1 MSSSICLKL
10 VSFLQNAATD
20 PWATY
25 PIAAGRG
32 QPIQKVPSRD
42 GYPRGS
48 SRIVQ
53 SRWEMNGPA
62 AQCIGYYPPWI
73 VSHYPR
79 TRCAVQWQAGS
90 PGRLTYH
97 RLSLPMRVT
106 VCICNARKPLVW
118 REFRSFYWWS
128 GHIPDV
134 RYSCGQRPIALVYDQ
149 TTSSRSLRLRHSPDV
164 RTNSWCQ
171 RPPK

>member
-1 MSSSICLKL
+1 MSHRFRLKL

-25 PIAAGRG
+25 PIAPGRG

-53 SRWEMNGPA
+53 SRWEVNGPA

-97 RLSLPMRVT
+97 RLSLPKWWEFHCGTIYLTAMGKARDRAVDQVST
-106 VCICNARKPLVW
+106 VAARNAVACAQ
-118 REFRSFYWWS
+118 E
-128 GHIPDV
+128 
-134 RYSCGQRPIALVYDQ
+134 
-149 TTSSRSLRLRHSPDV
+149 SRSRNGSYSVAGTSCLAISGSV
-164 RTNSWCQ
+164 KAAN
-171 RPPK
+171 